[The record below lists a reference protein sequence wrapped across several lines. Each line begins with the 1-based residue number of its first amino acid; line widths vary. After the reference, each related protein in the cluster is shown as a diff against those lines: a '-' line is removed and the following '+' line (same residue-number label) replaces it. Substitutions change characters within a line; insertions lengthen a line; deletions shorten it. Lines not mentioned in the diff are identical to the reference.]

1 MPMAFTRSTVSR
13 KTIAI
18 AVAAGMSFTGVAVAT
33 SQTTDSGFGAAVAH
47 AQDAKPGVSTSDVS
61 YLGIFSKD
69 NTKLSSPF
77 SSASYF
83 GRENKGTLLDV
94 KDGSELRADFSL
106 ANANPGDNL
115 RITPHTEFKL
125 PNGKDASSSV
135 VGVRIS
141 STSEWSNIEHE
152 GVVIGKYRY
161 MKSGSL
167 EVEFNNA
174 VADVKSGKVTLAA
187 PVMVWDWY
195 GSAEENGV
203 TGDWDGN
210 KVSTS
215 VSGTSQAIA
224 MARPKDGEEKTS
236 KIGTIG
242 TANFSVITSGST
254 RGYARFYD
262 SGSLI
267 TDTENFTVRR
277 PITRLEL
284 PAGANGT
291 FEVTPDVDN
300 PKSADWYFADNLT
313 FTPEIL
319 EYGKA
324 GADDQYRYTA
334 LTWEEAQKKY
344 SGLKVEGTKQGR
356 GVKVTTSG
364 VPENVKVR
372 VVVRGGKG
380 ESGNS
385 YATYVENAGMH
396 AKGSFKGTINDKPVE
411 RNLINVVD
419 VMVPIPGLPSVSGL
433 ENVKRSGEL
442 SGAIASQPAG
452 VGVTGDPAPVGGTK
466 QTFQFF
472 VKNTG
477 DAPLVAPIVT
487 LPNGKKVN
495 VKDVAIKP
503 GTEGSFSVDYD
514 VPAGSG
520 ALPFNVSL
528 SKAELS
534 PSNTVTFRYIDK
546 SEDTGTKLA
555 KELEKE
561 RKRVDDLT
569 KRADK
574 AEKSLKDAKDRI
586 SKLEKDNKA
595 QQKQIDEA
603 KAKIDDLNKEVADL
617 NKDLDATKKRVSD
630 LEKQNAEQEKKLADL
645 AKKDA
650 QQDKEIERLTKEN
663 KDQAKKIAD
672 LKTDLDKTKKR
683 VTTLEIEL
691 AKTQADLD
699 AALKRI
705 GVLEENDSA
714 WAKCYAGIGAA
725 GVPMLMALPLAL
737 MSDLNIPGLDH
748 LNVQIQRTIG
758 VYNPEAA
765 KWMNENRGLFKAATG
780 VLTAAGV
787 MGMLIHT
794 AKECLPYN
802 KTKGVQ
808 DNMNPIIEG
817 SSKLAEKVESGSSK
831 DEGESEDKGSSI
843 DAGSSTDDAA
853 DEGSSTDAGSSAD
866 NAEDK

>member
-1 MPMAFTRSTVSR
+1 MAFTRSTFSR

-18 AVAAGMSFTGVAVAT
+18 AVAAGMSLTGVSVAT
-33 SQTTDSGFGAAVAH
+33 SQTTDSGFGAAVAN

-69 NTKLSSPF
+69 NTKLTAPYYSFAHHGKQGS
-77 SSASYF
+77 
-83 GRENKGTLLDV
+83 TVLDA

-115 RITPHTEFKL
+115 RITPRTEFTL
-125 PNGKDASSSV
+125 PNGDPVKSSH

-141 STSEWSNIEHE
+141 GTSEWRNVEHE
-152 GVVIGKYRY
+152 GTVIGQYRY
-161 MKSGSL
+161 VTSGSL
-167 EVEFNNA
+167 EVEFNDA
-174 VADVKSGKVTLAA
+174 VADVKGGKVTLAA
-187 PVMVWDWY
+187 PVMVWDY
-195 GSAEENGV
+195 YTDAATNGKD
-203 TGDWDGN
+203 GDWDGSKIRTPITATTN
-210 KVSTS
+210 
-215 VSGTSQAIA
+215 AIA
-224 MARPKDGEEKTS
+224 MAKPKGGETS
-236 KIGTIG
+236 TNKIGTIG
-242 TANFSVITSGST
+242 TTNFLVVTSEST
-254 RGYARFYD
+254 KGDARMYD
-262 SGSLI
+262 SSSLI
-267 TDTENFTVRR
+267 VDTENFTVRR
-277 PITRLEL
+277 TVTRLEL

-291 FEVTPDVDN
+291 YEATPDVEN
-300 PKSADWYFADNLT
+300 PKGADWYFADNLS
-313 FTPEIL
+313 FTPEVVV
-319 EYGKA
+319 YGKA
-324 GADDQYRYTA
+324 GTA
-334 LTWEEAQKKY
+334 EEYESTVMSYEDAQKEFP
-344 SGLKVEGTKQGR
+344 GFKVDASKSGR
-356 GVKVTTSG
+356 GVKVTTAG
-364 VPENVKVR
+364 IPENAKVR

-380 ESGNS
+380 ETGNS
-385 YATYVENAGMH
+385 YATYVENAAMY
-396 AKGSFKGTINDKPVE
+396 AKGSFKGTINGKDAE
-411 RNLINVVD
+411 RKIINVLGI
-419 VMVPIPGLPSVSGL
+419 MVPIPGLPSVSGL

-442 SGAIASQPAG
+442 SGAIASQPKG
-452 VGVTGDPAPVGGTK
+452 VGVTGEPAPVGGTK

-487 LPNGKKVN
+487 LPNGKKVA
-495 VKDVAIKP
+495 VKNVAIKP
-503 GTEGSFSVDYD
+503 GTSGSFSVDYD

-528 SKAELS
+528 SKADLK
-534 PSNTVTFRYIDK
+534 PSNTVTFRYVDK
-546 SEDTGTKLA
+546 SQDTKDKLI
-555 KELEKE
+555 KDLEKE

-569 KRADK
+569 KRTEQ
-574 AEKSLKDAKDRI
+574 AEKALKDAKGRI
-586 SKLEKDNKA
+586 SELEKDNKA

-617 NKDLDATKKRVSD
+617 NKELDATKKRVSD
-630 LEKQNAEQEKKLADL
+630 LEKQN
-645 AKKDA
+645 
-650 QQDKEIERLTKEN
+650 
-663 KDQAKKIAD
+663 KDQDKKIAD

-831 DEGESEDKGSSI
+831 DEGESEDKGSSVI
-843 DAGSSTDDAA
+843 AGSSTDDAA
-853 DEGSSTDAGSSAD
+853 DEGSSAD

>member
-1 MPMAFTRSTVSR
+1 MAFTRSTVSR

-69 NTKLSSPF
+69 NTKLSSPY
-77 SSASYF
+77 SSSSYIANH
-83 GRENKGTLLDV
+83 GNKGTLLDV
-94 KDGSELRADFSL
+94 KDGSEMRAEFSL

-115 RITPHTEFKL
+115 RITPQTKFTL
-125 PNGKDASSSV
+125 PNGEPATSSH

-141 STSEWSNIEHE
+141 GTSEWRDIENE
-152 GVVIGKYRY
+152 GEVIGKFRY
-161 MKSGSL
+161 VKDGSL
-167 EVEFNNA
+167 EVTFNDA
-174 VADVKSGKVTLAA
+174 VADAKGGKIILAA

-195 GSAEENGV
+195 TDASTNGA
-203 TGDWDGN
+203 DANWDGKKFSN
-210 KVSTS
+210 P
-215 VSGTSQAIA
+215 VSGTTDAIA
-224 MARPKDGEEKTS
+224 QAKPKDGEATTN

-242 TANFSVITSGST
+242 TSNFSVVTSGST
-254 RGYARFYD
+254 KNDARFYD
-262 SGSLI
+262 SSSLI

-291 FEVTPDVDN
+291 YEVTPDVDN
-300 PKSADWYFADNLT
+300 PKGADWYFADNLS

-319 EYGKA
+319 EYGKE
-324 GADDQYRYTA
+324 GTDEQYKYTDMT
-334 LTWEEAQKKY
+334 LEEAQKKY
-344 SGLKVEGTKQGR
+344 PGFKVDAAKSGR
-356 GVKVTTSG
+356 GVKVTTEG

-372 VVVRGGKG
+372 VVVRAGKG
-380 ESGNS
+380 EGGNS
-385 YATYVENAGMH
+385 YATYVENAGMY
-396 AKGSFKGTINDKPVE
+396 AKGGFKGTINGKPVE
-411 RNLINVVD
+411 RNIINVLG

-452 VGVTGDPAPVGGTK
+452 VGVTGKPAPVGGTK

-487 LPNGKKVN
+487 LPNGKKKAVEG
-495 VKDVAIKP
+495 VAIKP
-503 GTEGSFSVDYD
+503 GTSGSFSVDYD

-534 PSNTVTFRYIDK
+534 PSSTVTFRYIDK
-546 SEDTGTKLA
+546 SEDTDTKLA

-569 KRADK
+569 KRADQ
-574 AEKSLKDAKDRI
+574 AEKALKDAKGRI
-586 SKLEKDNKA
+586 SQLEKDNKA
-595 QQKQIDEA
+595 QQDQID
-603 KAKIDDLNKEVADL
+603 KATADIKDLNKQVADL
-617 NKDLDATKKRVSD
+617 NKELDAAKKRVSD

-794 AKECLPYN
+794 AKECQPYN

-831 DEGESEDKGSSI
+831 DEGESEDKGSSVI
-843 DAGSSTDDAA
+843 AGSSTDDAA
-853 DEGSSTDAGSSAD
+853 DEGSSSEAGSSAD

>member
-1 MPMAFTRSTVSR
+1 MAFTQSTISR

-18 AVAAGMSFTGVAVAT
+18 AVAAGMSLTGVSVAT
-33 SQTTDSGFGAAVAH
+33 SQTTDFGFGAATAN

-61 YLGIFSKD
+61 YLGIFNKD

-77 SSASYF
+77 SSSGYIS
-83 GRENKGTLLDV
+83 RENKGTLLDV

-115 RITPHTEFKL
+115 RITPRTSFTL
-125 PNGKDASSSV
+125 PNGKSAENSH

-141 STSEWSNIEHE
+141 STSEWRDIDH
-152 GVVIGKYRY
+152 GGTVIGKYRY
-161 MKSGSL
+161 VKSGSL
-167 EVEFNNA
+167 EVEFNDAIAN
-174 VADVKSGKVTLAA
+174 VKSGKVTLAA
-187 PVMVWDWY
+187 PVMVWDY
-195 GSAEENGV
+195 YTDAATNGA
-203 TGDWDGN
+203 DANWDGKRFSN
-210 KVSTS
+210 PITANTS
-215 VSGTSQAIA
+215 AIA
-224 MARPKDGEEKTS
+224 MAKPKDGEASTN

-242 TANFSVITSGST
+242 TSNFLVITSAST
-254 RGYARFYD
+254 KNDSRFYD

-267 TDTENFTVRR
+267 TDTENSTVRR
-277 PITRLEL
+277 RIIRLEL
-284 PAGANGT
+284 PTGGNGT
-291 FEVTPDVDN
+291 YEATPDVDN
-300 PKSADWYFADNLT
+300 PKGADWYFADNLT
-313 FTPEIL
+313 FTPEIMV
-319 EYGKA
+319 YGKD
-324 GADDQYRYTA
+324 GTD
-334 LTWEEAQKKY
+334 EEYEYNLLSYEDAQKEFP
-344 SGLKVEGTKQGR
+344 GLKVDASKSGR
-356 GVKVTTSG
+356 GVKVTTKG

-372 VVVRGGKG
+372 VLVRGGEG
-380 ESGNS
+380 ETGNS
-385 YATYVENAGMH
+385 YATYVQNAAMY
-396 AKGSFKGTINDKPVE
+396 AKGSFKGTINGKDAE
-411 RNLINVVD
+411 RNIINVLD

-452 VGVTGDPAPVGGTK
+452 VGVTGKPAPVGGTK

-477 DAPLVAPIVT
+477 DAPMASPIVT
-487 LPNGKKVN
+487 LPNGKKVTI
-495 VKDVAIKP
+495 KGVAIKP
-503 GTEGSFSVDYD
+503 GDTGSFNVDYD

-534 PSNTVTFRYIDK
+534 PSSTVTFRYIDK

-574 AEKSLKDAKDRI
+574 AEKDLQDAKDRI
-586 SKLEKDNKA
+586 SQLEKDNKA

-617 NKDLDATKKRVSD
+617 NKELDATKKRVSD
-630 LEKQNAEQEKKLADL
+630 LEKQNA
-645 AKKDA
+645 A
-650 QQDKEIERLTKEN
+650 QD
-663 KDQAKKIAD
+663 KKIAD
-672 LKTDLDKTKKR
+672 LKSDLDKTKKR

-831 DEGESEDKGSSI
+831 DEGESEDKGSSVI
-843 DAGSSTDDAA
+843 AGSSTDDAA
-853 DEGSSTDAGSSAD
+853 DEGSSSEAGSSAD

>member
-1 MPMAFTRSTVSR
+1 MAN
-13 KTIAI
+13 
-18 AVAAGMSFTGVAVAT
+18 
-33 SQTTDSGFGAAVAH
+33 

-69 NTKLSSPF
+69 NTKLSSPY
-77 SSASYF
+77 SSSSYIANH
-83 GRENKGTLLDV
+83 GNKGTLLDV
-94 KDGSELRADFSL
+94 KDGSEMRAEFSL

-115 RITPHTEFKL
+115 RITPQTKLTL
-125 PNGKDASSSV
+125 PNGEPATSSH

-141 STSEWSNIEHE
+141 GTSEWRDIENE
-152 GVVIGKYRY
+152 GEVIGKFRY
-161 MKSGSL
+161 VKDGSL
-167 EVEFNNA
+167 EVTFNDA
-174 VADVKSGKVTLAA
+174 VADAKGGKITLAA

-195 GSAEENGV
+195 TDASTNGA
-203 TGDWDGN
+203 DANWDGKKFSN
-210 KVSTS
+210 P
-215 VSGTSQAIA
+215 VSGTTDAIA
-224 MARPKDGEEKTS
+224 QAKPKDGEATTN

-242 TANFSVITSGST
+242 TSNFSVVTSGST
-254 RGYARFYD
+254 KNDARFYD
-262 SGSLI
+262 SSSLI

-291 FEVTPDVDN
+291 YEVTPDVDN
-300 PKSADWYFADNLT
+300 PKGADWYFADNLS

-319 EYGKA
+319 EYGKE
-324 GADDQYRYTA
+324 GTDEQYEYTDMT
-334 LTWEEAQKKY
+334 LEEAQKKY
-344 SGLKVEGTKQGR
+344 PGFKVDAAKSGR
-356 GVKVTTSG
+356 GVKVTTEG

-372 VVVRGGKG
+372 VVVRAGKG
-380 ESGNS
+380 EGGNS
-385 YATYVENAGMH
+385 YATYVENAGMY
-396 AKGSFKGTINDKPVE
+396 AKGGFKGTINGKPVE
-411 RNLINVVD
+411 RNIINVLG

-433 ENVKRSGEL
+433 ENVKRTGEL
-442 SGAIASQPAG
+442 SGAIASQPKG
-452 VGVTGDPAPVGGTK
+452 VGVTGEPAPVGGTK

-487 LPNGKKVN
+487 LPNGKKVA
-495 VKDVAIKP
+495 VKNVAIKP
-503 GTEGSFSVDYD
+503 GTSGSFSVDYD

-528 SKAELS
+528 SKADLK
-534 PSNTVTFRYIDK
+534 PSNTVTFRYVDK
-546 SEDTGTKLA
+546 SQDTKDKLI
-555 KELEKE
+555 KDLEKE

-569 KRADK
+569 KRTEQ
-574 AEKSLKDAKDRI
+574 AEKDLKDAKDRI
-586 SKLEKDNKA
+586 SDLEKDNKD

-603 KAKIDDLNKEVADL
+603 ADKIDDLNKKVSDL
-617 NKDLDATKKRVSD
+617 NKELDDAKKRVSD
-630 LEKQNAEQEKKLADL
+630 LEKQN
-645 AKKDA
+645 
-650 QQDKEIERLTKEN
+650 
-663 KDQAKKIAD
+663 KDQDKKIAD

-683 VTTLEIEL
+683 VTSLEIEL

-705 GVLEENDSA
+705 GVLEDNDSA
-714 WAKCYAGIGAA
+714 WAKCYAGISAA

-737 MSDLNIPGLDH
+737 MSDLNIPGLNH

-758 VYNPEAA
+758 VYNPQAA
-765 KWMNENRGLFKAATG
+765 KWMNDNRGLFKAATG

-787 MGMLIHT
+787 LGMLIHT

-817 SSKLAEKVESGSSK
+817 SSKIAEKVESGSSK
-831 DEGESEDKGSSI
+831 DEDGAEDKGSSVN
-843 DAGSSTDDAA
+843 AGSSTDDAA
-853 DEGSSTDAGSSAD
+853 DEGSSSEEGSSDD

>member
-1 MPMAFTRSTVSR
+1 MAFTRSTVSR

-18 AVAAGMSFTGVAVAT
+18 AVAAGMSLTGVSVAT

-61 YLGIFSKD
+61 YLGIFNKD
-69 NTKLSSPF
+69 NTKLTAPF
-77 SSASYF
+77 TSAHYARVH
-83 GRENKGTLLDV
+83 GPKGTVLDV

-106 ANANPGDNL
+106 ANANPGDTL
-115 RITPHTEFKL
+115 RVTPHTEFEL
-125 PNGKDASSSV
+125 PNGDPVKSSLAGVRVSASS
-135 VGVRIS
+135 
-141 STSEWSNIEHE
+141 EWRNVEHE
-152 GVVIGKYRY
+152 GTIIGKYRY
-161 MKSGSL
+161 VKSGSL
-167 EVEFNNA
+167 EVEFNDA
-174 VADVKSGKVTLAA
+174 VADVKSGKVTLSA
-187 PVMVWDWY
+187 PVMVWDFY
-195 GSAEENGV
+195 TTADKNGV
-203 TGDWDGN
+203 DAGEWDGDGF
-210 KVSTS
+210 STP
-215 VSGTSQAIA
+215 VTTTTDVLAQAK
-224 MARPKDGEEKTS
+224 PKGGDNSTK
-236 KIGTIG
+236 KIGAIG
-242 TANFSVITSGST
+242 TANFSVITSTST
-254 RGYARFYD
+254 KGRTRVYD
-262 SGSLI
+262 PTALVV
-267 TDTENFTVRR
+267 DTENFTVRR
-277 PITRLEL
+277 TASTVDL

-291 FEVTPDVDN
+291 IEVTPDVDN
-300 PKSADWYFADNLT
+300 PKGADWYFADNLT
-313 FTPEIL
+313 FTPRISV
-319 EYGKA
+319 YGEEGSDEA
-324 GADDQYRYTA
+324 FDTTS
-334 LTWEEAQKKY
+334 LTYEEAQKKFP
-344 SGLKVEGTKQGR
+344 GLKVTATKAGR
-356 GVKVTTSG
+356 GIKVTTAG

-372 VVVRGGKG
+372 VSVRGGEG
-380 ESGNS
+380 ETGNS
-385 YATYVENAGMH
+385 YGTYVENASMYYG
-396 AKGSFKGTINDKPVE
+396 GTFKGTVNGEEKTIPVS
-411 RNLINVVD
+411 NTIG

-433 ENVKRSGEL
+433 ENVKRTGEL

-452 VGVTGDPAPVGGTK
+452 VGVTDKPAPVGGTK

-477 DAPLVAPIVT
+477 DAPMAAPIVT
-487 LPNGKKVN
+487 LPNDKKVA
-495 VKDVAIKP
+495 VKNVAIKP
-503 GTEGSFSVDYD
+503 GGTGSFSVDYD

-546 SEDTGTKLA
+546 SEDTKDKLI
-555 KELEKE
+555 KDLEKE

-569 KRADK
+569 KRTEQ
-574 AEKSLKDAKDRI
+574 AEKALEDAKGRI
-586 SKLEKDNKA
+586 SQLEKDNKA

-617 NKDLDATKKRVSD
+617 NKELDAAKKRVSD

-817 SSKLAEKVESGSSK
+817 SSKIAEKVESGSSK
-831 DEGESEDKGSSI
+831 DEDGAEDKGSSVN
-843 DAGSSTDDAA
+843 AGSSTDDAA
-853 DEGSSTDAGSSAD
+853 DEGSSAN

>member
-1 MPMAFTRSTVSR
+1 M
-13 KTIAI
+13 
-18 AVAAGMSFTGVAVAT
+18 
-33 SQTTDSGFGAAVAH
+33 
-47 AQDAKPGVSTSDVS
+47 
-61 YLGIFSKD
+61 
-69 NTKLSSPF
+69 
-77 SSASYF
+77 
-83 GRENKGTLLDV
+83 
-94 KDGSELRADFSL
+94 
-106 ANANPGDNL
+106 
-115 RITPHTEFKL
+115 
-125 PNGKDASSSV
+125 
-135 VGVRIS
+135 
-141 STSEWSNIEHE
+141 
-152 GVVIGKYRY
+152 
-161 MKSGSL
+161 
-167 EVEFNNA
+167 
-174 VADVKSGKVTLAA
+174 
-187 PVMVWDWY
+187 
-195 GSAEENGV
+195 
-203 TGDWDGN
+203 
-210 KVSTS
+210 
-215 VSGTSQAIA
+215 
-224 MARPKDGEEKTS
+224 
-236 KIGTIG
+236 
-242 TANFSVITSGST
+242 
-254 RGYARFYD
+254 
-262 SGSLI
+262 
-267 TDTENFTVRR
+267 DTEKFTVRR
-277 PITRLEL
+277 TTSTVEL

-291 FEVTPDVDN
+291 VEVTPDVDN
-300 PKSADWYFADNLT
+300 PKGADWYFADNLT
-313 FTPEIL
+313 FEPQIRV
-319 EYGKA
+319 YGKA
-324 GADDQYRYTA
+324 GTDEEYETTP
-334 LTWEEAQKKY
+334 LTYEEAQKKY
-344 SGLKVEGTKQGR
+344 PGLKIEATKSGR
-356 GVKVTTSG
+356 GIKVTTAG
-364 VPENVKVR
+364 VPENVKAR
-372 VVVRGGKG
+372 VVVRGGEG
-380 ESGNS
+380 ETGNS
-385 YATYVENAGMH
+385 YATYVENASMYYAGT
-396 AKGSFKGTINDKPVE
+396 FKGTINGEEKTLPVS
-411 RNLINVVD
+411 NTIG

-452 VGVTGDPAPVGGTK
+452 VGVTGKPAPVGGTK

-487 LPNGKKVN
+487 LPNGKKKAVEG
-495 VKDVAIKP
+495 VAIKP
-503 GTEGSFSVDYD
+503 GTSGSFSVDYD

-534 PSNTVTFRYIDK
+534 PSSTVTFRYIDK
-546 SEDTGTKLA
+546 SEDTDTKLA
-555 KELEKE
+555 KELDKE

-569 KRADK
+569 RRAEQ
-574 AEKSLKDAKDRI
+574 AEKALKDAKDRI

-595 QQKQIDEA
+595 QQDQID
-603 KAKIDDLNKEVADL
+603 KATADIKDLNKQVADL
-617 NKDLDATKKRVSD
+617 NKELDAAKKRVSD

-794 AKECLPYN
+794 AKECQPYN
-802 KTKGVQ
+802 ETKGVQ
-808 DNMNPIIEG
+808 DNTNPVIMG
-817 SSKLAEKVESGSSK
+817 SSKLVDQIESGSSK
-831 DEGESEDKGSSI
+831 DESNTEDKGSSI
-843 DAGSSTDDAA
+843 NAGSSTDDAA
-853 DEGSSTDAGSSAD
+853 DEGSSSEAGSSAD

>member
-94 KDGSELRADFSL
+94 KDGSEMRAEFSL

-115 RITPHTEFKL
+115 RITPQTKFTL
-125 PNGKDASSSV
+125 PNGEPATSSH

-141 STSEWSNIEHE
+141 GTSEWRDIENE
-152 GVVIGKYRY
+152 GEVIGKFRY
-161 MKSGSL
+161 VKDGSL
-167 EVEFNNA
+167 EVTFNDA
-174 VADVKSGKVTLAA
+174 VADAKGGKITLAA

-195 GSAEENGV
+195 TDASTNGA
-203 TGDWDGN
+203 DANWDGKKFSN
-210 KVSTS
+210 P
-215 VSGTSQAIA
+215 VSGTTDAIA
-224 MARPKDGEEKTS
+224 QAKPKDGEATTN

-242 TANFSVITSGST
+242 TSNFSVVTSGST
-254 RGYARFYD
+254 KNDARFYD
-262 SGSLI
+262 SSSLI

-291 FEVTPDVDN
+291 YEVTPDVDN
-300 PKSADWYFADNLT
+300 PKGADWYFADNLS

-319 EYGKA
+319 EYGKE
-324 GADDQYRYTA
+324 GTDEQYEYTDMT
-334 LTWEEAQKKY
+334 LEEAQKKY
-344 SGLKVEGTKQGR
+344 PGFKVDAAKSGR
-356 GVKVTTSG
+356 GVKVTTEG

-372 VVVRGGKG
+372 VVVRAGKG
-380 ESGNS
+380 EGGNS
-385 YATYVENAGMH
+385 YATYVENAGMY
-396 AKGSFKGTINDKPVE
+396 AKGGFKGTINGKPVE
-411 RNLINVVD
+411 RNIINVLG

-452 VGVTGDPAPVGGTK
+452 VGVTGKPAPVGGTK

-487 LPNGKKVN
+487 LPNGKKKAVEG
-495 VKDVAIKP
+495 VAIKP
-503 GTEGSFSVDYD
+503 GSTGSFSVDYD

-574 AEKSLKDAKDRI
+574 AEKDLQDAKDRI
-586 SKLEKDNKA
+586 SQLEKDNKA

-617 NKDLDATKKRVSD
+617 NKELDATKKRVSD
-630 LEKQNAEQEKKLADL
+630 LEKQNAEQD
-645 AKKDA
+645 
-650 QQDKEIERLTKEN
+650 
-663 KDQAKKIAD
+663 KKIAD
-672 LKTDLDKTKKR
+672 LKSDLDKTKKR

-765 KWMNENRGLFKAATG
+765 KWMNENRDLFKAATG

-831 DEGESEDKGSSI
+831 DEGESEDKGSSVI
-843 DAGSSTDDAA
+843 AGSSTDDAA
-853 DEGSSTDAGSSAD
+853 DEGSSAD

>member
-69 NTKLSSPF
+69 NTNLSSPY
-77 SSASYF
+77 SSSSYIANH
-83 GRENKGTLLDV
+83 GNKGTLLDV
-94 KDGSELRADFSL
+94 KDGSEMRAEFSL

-115 RITPHTEFKL
+115 RITPQTKFTL
-125 PNGKDASSSV
+125 PNGEPATSSH

-141 STSEWSNIEHE
+141 GTSEWRDIENE
-152 GVVIGKYRY
+152 GEVIGKFRY
-161 MKSGSL
+161 VKDGSL
-167 EVEFNNA
+167 EVTFNDA
-174 VADVKSGKVTLAA
+174 VADAKGGKITLAA

-195 GSAEENGV
+195 TDASTNGA
-203 TGDWDGN
+203 DANWDGKKFSN
-210 KVSTS
+210 P
-215 VSGTSQAIA
+215 VSGTTDAIA
-224 MARPKDGEEKTS
+224 QAKPKDGEATTN

-242 TANFSVITSGST
+242 TSNFSVVTSGST
-254 RGYARFYD
+254 KNDARFYD
-262 SGSLI
+262 SSSLI

-291 FEVTPDVDN
+291 YEVTPDVDN
-300 PKSADWYFADNLT
+300 PKGADWYFADNLS

-319 EYGKA
+319 EYGKE
-324 GADDQYRYTA
+324 GTDEQYEYTDMT
-334 LTWEEAQKKY
+334 LEEAQKKY
-344 SGLKVEGTKQGR
+344 PGFKVDAAKSGR
-356 GVKVTTSG
+356 GVKVTTEG

-372 VVVRGGKG
+372 VVVRAGKG
-380 ESGNS
+380 EGGNS
-385 YATYVENAGMH
+385 YATYVENAGMY
-396 AKGSFKGTINDKPVE
+396 AKGGFKGTINGKPVE
-411 RNLINVVD
+411 RNIINVLG

-452 VGVTGDPAPVGGTK
+452 VGVTGKPAPVGGTK

-487 LPNGKKVN
+487 LPNGKKKAVEG
-495 VKDVAIKP
+495 VAIKP
-503 GTEGSFSVDYD
+503 GTSGSFSVDYD

-534 PSNTVTFRYIDK
+534 PSSTVTFRYIDK
-546 SEDTGTKLA
+546 SEDTDTKLA

-569 KRADK
+569 KK
-574 AEKSLKDAKDRI
+574 AEQAEKALKDAKDRI

-595 QQKQIDEA
+595 QQDQID
-603 KAKIDDLNKEVADL
+603 KATADIKDLNKQVADL
-617 NKDLDATKKRVSD
+617 NKELDATKKRVSD
-630 LEKQNAEQEKKLADL
+630 LEKQNA
-645 AKKDA
+645 A
-650 QQDKEIERLTKEN
+650 QD
-663 KDQAKKIAD
+663 KKIAD
-672 LKTDLDKTKKR
+672 LKSDLDKTKKR

-765 KWMNENRGLFKAATG
+765 KWMNENRGLFKA
-780 VLTAAGV
+780 LPEF
-787 MGMLIHT
+787 LPPQ
-794 AKECLPYN
+794 ECW
-802 KTKGVQ
+802 
-808 DNMNPIIEG
+808 EC
-817 SSKLAEKVESGSSK
+817 
-831 DEGESEDKGSSI
+831 
-843 DAGSSTDDAA
+843 
-853 DEGSSTDAGSSAD
+853 
-866 NAEDK
+866 

>member
-69 NTKLSSPF
+69 NTNLSSPY
-77 SSASYF
+77 SSSSYIANH
-83 GRENKGTLLDV
+83 GNKGTLLDV
-94 KDGSELRADFSL
+94 KDGSEMRAEFSL

-115 RITPHTEFKL
+115 RITPQTKFTL
-125 PNGKDASSSV
+125 PNGEPATSSH

-141 STSEWSNIEHE
+141 GTSEWRDIENE
-152 GVVIGKYRY
+152 GEVIGKFRY
-161 MKSGSL
+161 VKDGSL
-167 EVEFNNA
+167 EVTFNDA
-174 VADVKSGKVTLAA
+174 VADAKGGKITLAA

-195 GSAEENGV
+195 TDASTNGA
-203 TGDWDGN
+203 DANWDGKKFSN
-210 KVSTS
+210 P
-215 VSGTSQAIA
+215 VSGTTDAIA
-224 MARPKDGEEKTS
+224 QAKPKDGEATTN

-242 TANFSVITSGST
+242 TSNFSVVTSGST
-254 RGYARFYD
+254 KNDARFYD
-262 SGSLI
+262 SSSLI

-291 FEVTPDVDN
+291 YEVTPDVDN
-300 PKSADWYFADNLT
+300 PKGADWYFADNLS

-319 EYGKA
+319 EYGKE
-324 GADDQYRYTA
+324 GTDEQYEYTDMT
-334 LTWEEAQKKY
+334 LEEAQKKY
-344 SGLKVEGTKQGR
+344 PGFKVDAAKSGR
-356 GVKVTTSG
+356 GVKVTTEG

-372 VVVRGGKG
+372 VVVRAGKG
-380 ESGNS
+380 EGGNS
-385 YATYVENAGMH
+385 YATYVENAGMY
-396 AKGSFKGTINDKPVE
+396 AKGGFKGTINGKPVE
-411 RNLINVVD
+411 RNIINVLG

-452 VGVTGDPAPVGGTK
+452 VGVTGKPAPVGGTK

-487 LPNGKKVN
+487 LPNGKKKAVEG
-495 VKDVAIKP
+495 VAIKP
-503 GTEGSFSVDYD
+503 GTSGSFSVDYD

-534 PSNTVTFRYIDK
+534 PSSTVTFRYIDK
-546 SEDTGTKLA
+546 SEDTDTKLA

-569 KRADK
+569 KK
-574 AEKSLKDAKDRI
+574 AEQAEKALKDAKDRI

-595 QQKQIDEA
+595 QQDQID
-603 KAKIDDLNKEVADL
+603 KATADIKDLNKQVADL
-617 NKDLDATKKRVSD
+617 NKELDATKKRVSD
-630 LEKQNAEQEKKLADL
+630 LEKQNA
-645 AKKDA
+645 A
-650 QQDKEIERLTKEN
+650 QD
-663 KDQAKKIAD
+663 KKIAD
-672 LKTDLDKTKKR
+672 LKSDLDKTKKR

-787 MGMLIHT
+787 LGMLIHT
-794 AKECLPYN
+794 AKECQPYN
-802 KTKGVQ
+802 ETKDVQ
-808 DNMNPIIEG
+808 DNTNPIIEG
-817 SSKLAEKVESGSSK
+817 SSKLVDQIESGSSK
-831 DEGESEDKGSSI
+831 DGDGAEDKGSSI
-843 DAGSSTDDAA
+843 NAGSSTDDAA
-853 DEGSSTDAGSSAD
+853 DEGSSAEAGSSSNND
-866 NAEDK
+866 EDK

>member
-1 MPMAFTRSTVSR
+1 MPMAFTRPSFSR

-18 AVAAGMSFTGVAVAT
+18 AVAAGMSLTGVSVAA
-33 SQTTDSGFGAAVAH
+33 SQTTDSGFGAAVAN
-47 AQDAKPGVSTSDVS
+47 AQAAKPGVTTSDVS
-61 YLGIFSKD
+61 YLGIFNKD

-94 KDGSELRADFSL
+94 KDGSELRAEFSL

-115 RITPHTEFKL
+115 RITPRTEFNL

-254 RGYARFYD
+254 RGDARFYD

-372 VVVRGGKG
+372 VLVRGGKG

-514 VPAGSG
+514 VPAGDGS
-520 ALPFNVSL
+520 LNFDVSL
-528 SKAELS
+528 SKAELK
-534 PSNTVTFRYIDK
+534 PSSTVTFRYVDK
-546 SEDTGTKLA
+546 SKDTQAKQQETLDKIAEDLKKQNEALDKQS
-555 KELEKE
+555 KELQGVKDQLKKSNE
-561 RKRVDDLT
+561 LT
-569 KRADK
+569 EETNK
-574 AEKSLKDAKDRI
+574 
-586 SKLEKDNKA
+586 KLQD
-595 QQKQIDEA
+595 QI
-603 KAKIDDLNKEVADL
+603 
-617 NKDLDATKKRVSD
+617 DATKDQTKKIEAQLKQLNDVEKRELEEMIRQSKA
-630 LEKQNAEQEKKLADL
+630 LEKTNEILLNQYREQLK
-645 AKKDA
+645 
-650 QQDKEIERLTKEN
+650 QW
-663 KDQAKKIAD
+663 KI
-672 LKTDLDKTKKR
+672 
-683 VTTLEIEL
+683 
-691 AKTQADLD
+691 
-699 AALKRI
+699 
-705 GVLEENDSA
+705 ENDF
-714 WAKCYAGIGAA
+714 AKDEQDDRHHSSKLGRCISTD
-725 GVPMLMALPLAL
+725 PALPLMIL
-737 MSDLNIPGLDH
+737 IPAGLAAAF
-748 LNVQIQRTIG
+748 NVPGMDSLAKSAGEQIGRMNMDIQRATGINNAIPADIQSAINSFNHNYGDALTTGAITIG
-758 VYNPEAA
+758 GLAAAVGAAIGINNLMNNCFDEADDEVGRKRTPHTPLEDSA
-765 KWMNENRGLFKAATG
+765 VLPREGENGESG
-780 VLTAAGV
+780 SS
-787 MGMLIHT
+787 
-794 AKECLPYN
+794 
-802 KTKGVQ
+802 
-808 DNMNPIIEG
+808 IEG
-817 SSKLAEKVESGSSK
+817 SSS
-831 DEGESEDKGSSI
+831 
-843 DAGSSTDDAA
+843 
-853 DEGSSTDAGSSAD
+853 DEGSAEAETEDKS
-866 NAEDK
+866 AEDTEAPAEAPADEAVAAE